1 MTHEQLDERCI
12 ASPDERET
20 ATARAGS
27 TRREFLCR
35 SGGCLAVLVAGLGL
49 TIRDVEALPAV
60 SGGSGQ
66 AAGEK
71 RYPIPPTD
79 SVNIDREQALILVR
93 QQGKVFA
100 LSLACPHQQ
109 AAVRWLPEDHRF
121 QCTKHDSKYQPDGV
135 YTSGRATRNMDR
147 FPIRRDGEAVIVNV
161 NLVFRSD
168 QDPGGWASAIVTV

>member
-20 ATARAGS
+20 ARAGS

-35 SGGCLAVLVAGLGL
+35 SGGCVAVLLAGLGL
-49 TIRDVEALPAV
+49 TVRDVEALPAV
-60 SGGSGQ
+60 SASGGQ

-71 RYPIPPTD
+71 RSPIPPTD
-79 SVNIDREQALILVR
+79 GVTIDRAEAVILVR

-109 AAVRWLPEDHRF
+109 AAVRWLPDDHRF

-161 NLVFRSD
+161 NQVFRSD
-168 QDPGGWASAIVTV
+168 QDPGGWAAAIVTL